1 MLLAPTVL
9 APLQRLVGRRLM
21 ALCLAVGLLV
31 PQARATWSVVVINK
45 LTGEVCS
52 ATATCI
58 QGTGLENA
66 VPVIVVGRGAGAS
79 QAFVLSNAQNRKI
92 MFSGFKNGLLPGR
105 ILDIIIQSDSGIG
118 SRQFGIV
125 SFDGPPVSFTGA
137 DLNHQGASWAG
148 GLSGETAELMYAIQ
162 GNSLTGANV
171 VLAAEQALLNT
182 PGDLSLKVM
191 MAMEAARAMGG
202 DGRCSCNPG
211 AADSCGSPPPSFDK
225 SAHQAVMFL
234 ARPGDKNG
242 TCKGAVG
249 CANGDYY
256 LALKVGGNWSNV
268 DPVIELRDQYAL
280 WRASMAGVPDHYKSE
295 VTVDRQSIVADGR
308 SRAHVTIHLKD
319 LDGVPL
325 TQGGALIKLKR
336 QNPLPRKAIAG
347 PVTDNGDGTYSVD
360 LVATTAAGLG
370 QWRVDVDLGGPRT
383 IRLSPFVELLSDPLT
398 ELHVG
403 VSQYSAATQSLVPF
417 TLNRA
422 SVDAGRPYR
431 ILGSLSGTQPGFDL
445 LGVHVPLNRDPF
457 FNTTWLPPGRGD
469 FHGSHGSLDGVG
481 RAEAYLRLDPL
492 WSSVLVGRRF
502 DFCVWLAGSTPEVT
516 NGVGFDITL

>member
-1 MLLAPTVL
+1 M
-9 APLQRLVGRRLM
+9 RRR
-21 ALCLAVGLLV
+21 CLALLFGIALFMQ
-31 PQARATWSVVVINK
+31 QAQATWSVVVVNK
-45 LTGEVCS
+45 KTGEVCM

-58 QGTGLENA
+58 MGTGLENM
-66 VPVIVVGRGAGAS
+66 VPVIVVGKGAGAS
-79 QAFVLSNAQNRKI
+79 QVFVLSGAQNRKI
-92 MFSGFKNGLLPGR
+92 MFSGFKNGILPAR
-105 ILDIIIQSDSGIG
+105 ILDLIVKSDSGVEWRG
-118 SRQFGIV
+118 FGIV
-125 SFDGPPVSFTGA
+125 SFAGPPVSFLG
-137 DLNHQGASWAG
+137 DQAG
-148 GLSGETAELMYAIQ
+148 EGKGTVSGETDELIYAIQ
-162 GNSLTGANV
+162 GSGLAGAAV
-171 VLAAEQALLNT
+171 VLAAEQALLVT
-182 PGDLSLKVM
+182 PGDLSMRVM
-191 MAMEAARAMGG
+191 MAMEAARSMGG
-202 DGRCSCNPG
+202 DGRCSCNPA

-225 SAHQAVMFL
+225 SAHQALMFL

-242 TCKGAVG
+242 SCNGKEG

-256 LALKVGGNWSNV
+256 LALKVGGDWSDV

-308 SRAHVTIHLKD
+308 SRARVTIRLKD

-347 PVTDNGDGTYSVD
+347 PVIDNGDGTYSVD

-383 IRLSPFVELLSDPLT
+383 IRLSPFVELSSDPLT

-422 SVDAGRPYR
+422 TVDAGRPYR

-445 LGVHVPLNRDPF
+445 MGVHVPLNRDPF

-469 FHGSHGSLDGVG
+469 FYGSHGSLDGVG

-492 WSSVLVGRRF
+492 WSSALVGRRF

-516 NGVGFDITL
+516 NGVGFNITL

>member
-1 MLLAPTVL
+1 MTRSPRLFYPF
-9 APLQRLVGRRLM
+9 PRLVGRLL

-31 PQARATWSVVVINK
+31 PQAWATWSIVVINK

-66 VPVIVVGRGAGAS
+66 VPVIVVGKGAGAS

-92 MFSGFKNGLLPGR
+92 MFSGFKNGLLPDR

-125 SFDGPPVSFTGA
+125 SFDGPPASFTGA
-137 DLNHQGASWAG
+137 DLNGQTASWAG
-148 GLSGETAELMYAIQ
+148 GLSGETSELMYAIQ

-182 PGDLSLKVM
+182 PGDLSMKVM
-191 MAMEAARAMGG
+191 MAMEAARSMGG
-202 DGRCSCNPG
+202 DGRCSCKPG

-242 TCKGAVG
+242 FCNGTQG

-268 DPVIELRDQYAL
+268 DPVIELRDQYAQ
-280 WRASMAGVPDHYKSE
+280 WRASMAGVPDHYMSE

-308 SRAHVTIHLKD
+308 SRAHVTIRLKD

-325 TQGGALIKLKR
+325 TQGGALVKLKR

-383 IRLSPFVELLSDPLT
+383 IRLSPFVELSTDPLA

-403 VSQYSAATQSLVPF
+403 VRQYSAATPSLVPF
-417 TLNRA
+417 TVNRPA
-422 SVDAGRPYR
+422 VDAGRPFR

-445 LGVHVPLNRDPF
+445 MGVHVDLNRDPF
-457 FNTTWLPPGRGD
+457 FNSTWLPPGRDD
-469 FHGSHGSLDGVG
+469 FYGSHGNLDGVG
-481 RAEAYLRLDPL
+481 RAQAFLRLDPI
-492 WSSVLVGRRF
+492 WSSALIGRRF
-502 DFCVWLAGSTPEVT
+502 EFRAWLSGSAPEIT